1 MKINKSYIK
10 QLVKEELEAVINE
23 GSYEDMISDMEKDME
38 DHMARKS
45 MDKMSDPSPA
55 PAHLRT
61 PRTKPNLSSEEIED
75 TMTSLAKQLQA
86 QGFGVSLKINGE
98 KKV

>member
-10 QLVKEELEAVINE
+10 QLVKEELEAVMTEADYNKE
-23 GSYEDMISDMEKDME
+23 VADEEEALEK
-38 DHMARKS
+38 HMRSKERSPFSSKS
-45 MDKMSDPSPA
+45 SE
-55 PAHLRT
+55 
-61 PRTKPNLSSEEIED
+61 PRNNMSSEEIED

>member
-10 QLVKEELEAVINE
+10 QLVKEELETVLGE
-23 GSYEDMISDMEKDME
+23 GSYEDEIFKGEE
-38 DHMARKS
+38 YEQEERERRRLQ
-45 MDKMSDPSPA
+45 KMSDPSPT
-55 PAHLRT
+55 PAR
-61 PRTKPNLSSEEIED
+61 PRTKPNMSSEEIED

-86 QGFGVSLKINGE
+86 QGFGVSLKINGK